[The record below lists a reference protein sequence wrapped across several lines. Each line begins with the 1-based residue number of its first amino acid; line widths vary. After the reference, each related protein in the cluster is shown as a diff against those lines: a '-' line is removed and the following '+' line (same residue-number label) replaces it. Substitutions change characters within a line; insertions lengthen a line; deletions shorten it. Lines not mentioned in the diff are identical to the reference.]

1 MINSYPQAEICSVYA
16 IISPI
21 DIIFFIWYTS
31 IMKTPIKN
39 LKIRLRLD
47 LYKAIK
53 EYKQKTGVPMNVF
66 IEKAIENNLKLKGR
80 KHLLTID

>member
-1 MINSYPQAEICSVYA
+1 
-16 IISPI
+16 
-21 DIIFFIWYTS
+21 
-31 IMKTPIKN
+31 MKTQKKD
-39 LKIRLRLD
+39 LRIRLRLD

-53 EYKQKTGVPMNVF
+53 DYKQKTGVPMNMF